1 MKKLATQI
9 LLVAVLGLS
18 SGTAA
23 LARTPQQPPSPRDTT
38 KYDAW
43 LTQEVHHQ
51 LALLPWY
58 SVFDDLSYKVEGTK
72 VTLMGDVTS
81 IHGSM
86 KSDAENVVKKLEG
99 VEAVD
104 NQIKILPPSPM
115 DDQIRMAEFRSIY
128 SFPSLESYNVGALHS
143 IHIIVDNGHVTL
155 VGVVRN
161 QADKDVANI
170 RANMVPN
177 VFSVTNNLQVENA
190 SGSGK

>member
-9 LLVAVLGLS
+9 LLVAVLGLG

-23 LARTPQQPPSPRDTT
+23 LARSPQQPPSPRDTT

-58 SVFDDLSYKVEGTK
+58 SVFDDLSYKVDGTK

-81 IHGSM
+81 IHGDL
-86 KSDAENVVKKLEG
+86 KSEAEKVVKKLEG

-104 NQIKILPPSPM
+104 NQINILPPSPM

-128 SFPSLESYNVGALHS
+128 SFPALESYNVGALHS
-143 IHIIVDNGHVTL
+143 IHIIVNSGRVTL

-161 QADKDVANI
+161 QTDKDMAYM
-170 RANMVPN
+170 RANQVPN
-177 VFSVTNNLQVENA
+177 VFQVTNNLQVEN
-190 SGSGK
+190 SSGK

>member
-1 MKKLATQI
+1 MKKLTQI
-9 LLVAVLGLS
+9 LLVAVLALS

-23 LARTPQQPPSPRDTT
+23 LARAPQQPPSPRDTT

-58 SVFDDLSYKVEGTK
+58 SVFDDLAFKVEGTK
-72 VTLMGDVTS
+72 VILLGDVTS
-81 IHGSM
+81 LHAST

-104 NQIKILPPSPM
+104 NQINILPPSPM

-128 SFPSLESYNVGALHS
+128 SFPALESYNVGALHS
-143 IHIIVDNGHVTL
+143 IHIIVNMGHVTL

-161 QADKDVANI
+161 QGDKDMANI

-177 VFSVTNNLQVENA
+177 VFSVTNNLQVEN
-190 SGSGK
+190 SSGK

>member
-9 LLVAVLGLS
+9 LLVAVLALG
-18 SGTAA
+18 SGAAA
-23 LARTPQQPPSPRDTT
+23 LARAPQQPPSPRDTT

-58 SVFDDLSYKVEGTK
+58 SVFDDLAFKVEGTK
-72 VTLMGDVTS
+72 VILLGDVTS
-81 IHGSM
+81 LHAST

-104 NQIKILPPSPM
+104 NQINVLPPSPM

-128 SFPSLESYNVGALHS
+128 SFPALESYNVGALHS
-143 IHIIVDNGHVTL
+143 IHIIVNMGHVTL

-161 QADKDVANI
+161 QGDKDMANI

-177 VFSVTNNLQVENA
+177 VFSVTNNLQVENSSA
-190 SGSGK
+190 K